1 MFKDKKVLV
10 AGGSGLIGIQLVDLL
25 IQHGAKVHVVDLRKP
40 YGKLDFPQAVIFK
53 KMDLTDYKNCISV
66 CKDIDYV
73 FNLMCIKGSPKA
85 MKEKPASHL
94 VPMIRFNTNLMEAAR
109 ECNVKRYLYTSS
121 VGVYHPTE
129 VLVEDDVWKTFP
141 SENDWYAGWAKRIG
155 ELQAQAYEIEY
166 GWDSISIVRPT
177 NTYGPYDYFDSD
189 RATVVPSL
197 IKKILS
203 GDSSIVVWG
212 DGSNVRDFMYSR
224 DVAKGMM
231 LVMEKSP
238 GPKYP
243 VNLGSGKRYSIKD
256 LINIILDNVDKKPE
270 IVWDTSKITGDN
282 VRVMNIDRA
291 KSLGFKQTI
300 SLEEGVRRTINWYK
314 NER

>member
-25 IQHGAKVHVVDLRKP
+25 IQQGAKVNVVDLRKP
-40 YGKLDFPQAVIFK
+40 YGRLNFPDAVTFRT
-53 KMDLTDYKNCISV
+53 MDLTDYTNCISA
-66 CKDIDYV
+66 CKDVDYV

-94 VPMIRFNTNLMEAAR
+94 VPMLRFNTNLMEAAR
-109 ECNVKRYLYTSS
+109 ECNVSRYLYTSS
-121 VGVYHPTE
+121 VGVYPPTD

-141 SENDWYAGWAKRIG
+141 SENDWYAGWTKRIG

-177 NTYGPYDYFDSD
+177 NTYGPYDYVDSD
-189 RATVVPSL
+189 SATVVPSL

-203 GDSSIVVWG
+203 GKSSIVVWG

-256 LINIILDNVDKKPE
+256 LVNIILDNVDKKPE

-300 SLEEGVRRTINWYK
+300 SLEEGVRRTINWYRD
-314 NER
+314 ER

>member
-25 IQHGAKVHVVDLRKP
+25 IQHGARVNVVDLRKP
-40 YGKLDFPQAVIFK
+40 YGRLNFPDTVTFK
-53 KMDLTDYKNCISV
+53 KMDLTYYTNCISA

-109 ECNVKRYLYTSS
+109 ECNVRRYLYTSS

-141 SENDWYAGWAKRIG
+141 SENDWYAGWTKRIG

-189 RATVVPSL
+189 SATVVPSL

-203 GDSSIVVWG
+203 GKSPIVVWG

-238 GPKYP
+238 GSKYP

-256 LINIILDNVDKKPE
+256 LVNVILDNVDKKPE

-300 SLEEGVRRTINWYK
+300 SLEEGVRRTINWYRD
-314 NER
+314 ER

>member
-25 IQHGAKVHVVDLRKP
+25 IQHGARVNVVDLRKP
-40 YGKLDFPQAVIFK
+40 YGRLNFPDTVTFK
-53 KMDLTDYKNCISV
+53 KMDLTYYTNCISA

-85 MKEKPASHL
+85 MKEKPVSHL

-109 ECNVKRYLYTSS
+109 ECNVRRYLYTSS

-141 SENDWYAGWAKRIG
+141 SENDWYAGWTKRIG

-189 RATVVPSL
+189 SATVVPSL

-203 GDSSIVVWG
+203 GKSPIVVWG
-212 DGSNVRDFMYSR
+212 DGSNIRDFMYSR

-238 GPKYP
+238 GSKYP

-256 LINIILDNVDKKPE
+256 LVNVILDNVDKKPE

-300 SLEEGVRRTINWYK
+300 SLEEGVRRTINWYRD
-314 NER
+314 ER

>member
-1 MFKDKKVLV
+1 MFKDKNVLV

-25 IQHGAKVHVVDLRKP
+25 TQHGAKVNVVDLRKP
-40 YGKLDFPQAVIFK
+40 YGKVNFPVGVTFK
-53 KMDLTDYKNCISV
+53 GMDLTDYTNCISA
-66 CKDIDYV
+66 CEGMDYV
-73 FNLMCIKGSPKA
+73 FNLMCIKGSPKV

-109 ECNVKRYLYTSS
+109 ECNVSRYLYTSS
-121 VGVYHPTE
+121 VGVYHPAE
-129 VLVEDDVWKTFP
+129 VLTEDDVWKTFP
-141 SENDWYAGWAKRIG
+141 SENDWYAGWTKRIG